1 MQHVLNGV
9 EQKPFKKGGDLCSP
23 EQISEGQEKDSK
35 DIFVYIGTGR
45 ERVSS
50 RQKDHVVLCMMPVKA
65 LEIQQRPTI
74 EVFEILPEET
84 KLDMVGSGDPLQ
96 ITESET

>member
-1 MQHVLNGV
+1 
-9 EQKPFKKGGDLCSP
+9 
-23 EQISEGQEKDSK
+23 
-35 DIFVYIGTGR
+35 
-45 ERVSS
+45 
-50 RQKDHVVLCMMPVKA
+50 MMPVKA
-65 LEIQQRPTI
+65 LEIRQRPTI